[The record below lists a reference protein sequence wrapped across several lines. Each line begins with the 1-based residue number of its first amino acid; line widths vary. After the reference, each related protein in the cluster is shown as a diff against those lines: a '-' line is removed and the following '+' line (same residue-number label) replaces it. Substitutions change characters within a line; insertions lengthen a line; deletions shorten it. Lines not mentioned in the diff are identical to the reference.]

1 MLGFS
6 ALGDPPYESEEFD
19 WDLFLFEAVCFV
31 FYLIGGYSLLLTFA
45 FVVGDIFR
53 LVERDLLLLTELLV
67 FYLLLI
73 GLFVLRLLLGD
84 LGLCLWIGDLLGLDL
99 GLDLPMDRIL
109 NL

>member
-1 MLGFS
+1 M
-6 ALGDPPYESEEFD
+6 
-19 WDLFLFEAVCFV
+19 FEALCFV
-31 FYLIGGYSLLLTFA
+31 FDLIGGCSLLLTFA

-73 GLFVLRLLLGD
+73 GLFVLRLLLSD
-84 LGLCLWIGDLLGLDL
+84 LGLCLWISDLLCLDL